1 MQKPVLICGLPASG
15 KSTLARRLGGRI
27 LEFDSIAEKFGS
39 YAELIEERELALR
52 HFQLLA
58 QLGLYDAIVDV
69 FNTRELRRNIVSV
82 LPVKPDIIIV
92 QCPVEECLRRN
103 AARLGSMASNE
114 EILQMHWNFE
124 PVGADEGFNSV
135 YVYDSMESKLT
146 GGSI

>member
-15 KSTLARRLGGRI
+15 KSTLARRLGDRI

-39 YAELIEERELALR
+39 YEELIEERKTALS

-69 FNTRELRRNIVSV
+69 FNTRELRQNVISV
-82 LPVKPDIIIV
+82 LPVKPDIIVV

-103 AARLGSMASNE
+103 AVRLGSMVSNE
-114 EILQMHWNFE
+114 EILQMHLNFE
-124 PVGADEGFNSV
+124 PVCADEGFNSV
-135 YVYDSMESKLT
+135 YVYDSM
-146 GGSI
+146 